1 MDSFVSLGNPAA
13 APTVRAFPGIEA
25 FRRQTLADPQPHDND
40 YDAEVDPTKARL
52 DLLSAYS
59 MRGKLH
65 LDGLLLAPAEPWT
78 DDASPVIEPS
88 APRDD
93 ESYHYK
99 SPGEKVWTAA

>member
-1 MDSFVSLGNPAA
+1 MA
-13 APTVRAFPGIEA
+13 E
-25 FRRQTLADPQPHDND
+25 PQPHDSD

-59 MRGKLH
+59 LRGKLH
-65 LDGLLLAPAEPWT
+65 LDGLLSAPAEPWA
-78 DDASPVIEPS
+78 DDASPVIEPP

-99 SPGEKVWTAA
+99 SPDEKVWTAA